1 MAGPEA
7 RVLLFNNDILKLYI
21 ETMAKRKMAIE
32 QDPHVRLYLRD
43 QPGPKEVTLELRG
56 ADGSVVMELSGKVEM
71 SEPTYVLDWPLRSKV
86 EGVASAAVRVLDG
99 GAGWER
105 TLPIKNHTVSGRLV
119 GFPGQVLGGRSY
131 VLAYGP
137 EMEVVGAAKTDE
149 KGRFSLSLPEGRY
162 AAIAAATTEIETK
175 TLQSWVWS
183 PRVERN
189 LEFTF
194 RIGEIAFTRMTATLT
209 PERSLLVH
217 CVPQSIYNSYL
228 LPLNANE
235 YMNDMA
241 TPEVRAKTEYYPRI
255 EASGIELYFDNER
268 LDVWA
273 VWQIDS
279 CLADYGRPDL
289 ARPALLLEAHVP
301 RRLLEKPDHLV
312 RLFGTCKAEDP
323 ERGDIVERGEAWCWV
338 ETPLSWAI

>member
-21 ETMAKRKMAIE
+21 ETMAKKKMAIE
-32 QDPHVRLYLRD
+32 QDPHVRLYLKAGAG
-43 QPGPKEVTLELRG
+43 QKEVGLDLRG
-56 ADGSVVMELSGKVEM
+56 EDGGALMELSAKVEM
-71 SEPTYVLDWPLRSKV
+71 TEPTYVLDWPLRGKV
-86 EGVASAAVRVLDG
+86 DGVTSATVRVQDG
-99 GAGWER
+99 GPGWEQ
-105 TLPIKNHTVSGRLV
+105 TLPIRNHTISGRLV

-149 KGRFSLSLPEGRY
+149 KGRFSLSLPEGHY
-162 AAIAAATTEIETK
+162 AAIAAATTEVETK
-175 TLQSWVWS
+175 TLQAWVWS

-194 RIGEIAFTRMTATLT
+194 RVGEIAFTRMTATLT

-217 CVPQSIYNSYL
+217 CVPQSVYHSYL

-241 TPEVRAKTEYYPRI
+241 TPEVRAKAEYYPRL
-255 EASGIELYFDNER
+255 AGDGVELYFDMER

-279 CLADYGRPDL
+279 SLADYGRPDL
-289 ARPALLLEAHVP
+289 SRPALLIEAHVP
-301 RRLLEKPDHLV
+301 RRLLERPDHMV
-312 RLFGTCKAEDP
+312 RLFGTHKAQDP

>member
-21 ETMAKRKMAIE
+21 ETMAKKKMAIE

-43 QPGPKEVTLELRG
+43 APGPKEVTLALKG
-56 ADGSVVMELSGKVEM
+56 ADGAIQMELSGRVEM
-71 SEPTYVLDWPLRSKV
+71 KNSTYTLDWPMREKV
-86 EGVASAAVRVLDG
+86 DDVVSASVRVLDG

-105 TLPIKNHTVSGRLV
+105 ELPIRNHTLSGRLV
-119 GFPGQVLGGRSY
+119 GFPGQILGGRGY

-137 EMEVVGAAKTDE
+137 EMEVVSATKTDE
-149 KGRFSLSLPEGRY
+149 KGRFSLSLPEGHY

-175 TLQSWVWS
+175 TLQSWIWA
-183 PRVERN
+183 PRIDRN
-189 LEFTF
+189 HEFTF
-194 RIGEIAFTRMTATLT
+194 RIGEIAFTRMTAALT
-209 PERSLLVH
+209 PERSLIVH
-217 CVPQSIYNSYL
+217 CVPESIYHSYL

-235 YMNDMA
+235 YINDMA
-241 TPEVRAKTEYYPRI
+241 TPEVRAKAEYYPRL
-255 EASGIELYFDNER
+255 EAKGIELYFDNER
-268 LDVWA
+268 LNVWA

-289 ARPALLLEAHVP
+289 SRPALLLEAHVP
-301 RRLLEKPDHLV
+301 RRLLERPDHVV
-312 RLFGTCKAEDP
+312 RLFGTSTTQDP
-323 ERGDIVERGEAWCWV
+323 ERGDIVERGEAWCQV